1 MKFNKKLTV
10 LREEKGMNMTEFAK
24 LLGTSKQVIARYE
37 KGENTPKI
45 TTVAHY
51 AKVLGVSLQYLINDE
66 CTDRTGII
74 PSQKNTPDEQTLTEG
89 EKMWLEL
96 YHRLS
101 DKTREILIESLDSF
115 DNLTVDQQELA
126 LDLWRVALRQK
137 K

>member
-1 MKFNKKLTV
+1 MKFNEKLTL
-10 LREEKGMNMTEFAK
+10 LRKERDMNMTEFAN

-51 AKVLGVSLQYLINDE
+51 AEVLGVSLQYLINE
-66 CTDRTGII
+66 NCTDRSGTT
-74 PSQKNTPDEQTLTEG
+74 QAKNRTSPEEPVLSEG

-101 DKTREILIESLDSF
+101 SETRDLLIETIGSF
-115 DNLTVDQQELA
+115 DSLSEDKQKLA
-126 LDLWRVALRQK
+126 LQMLRVALGGR
-137 K
+137 